1 MWQVRNELK
10 FGTIRGPSLLV
21 YQFKNQERKSGR
33 FFNEIC
39 QDLAF
44 QTVRFPRRILYL
56 LEYDVHPIKMWHP
69 LSFIFIFITLFCS
82 ISFPLLSSNI
92 LNFFF
97 VLYFKIYCPNYGT
110 VSCFGCW
117 WQCYW
122 QNVDWKAPQNLFISW

>member
-1 MWQVRNELK
+1 MWQIRNELK

-33 FFNEIC
+33 FCNEIC

-56 LEYDVHPIKMWHP
+56 LEYDVHPFKMWHP
-69 LSFIFIFITLFCS
+69 LIHLYLHTLL
-82 ISFPLLSSNI
+82 FPFPYYPQTFLTSVLSCTIKN
-92 LNFFF
+92 
-97 VLYFKIYCPNYGT
+97 YCPNYGT

-122 QNVDWKAPQNLFISW
+122 QNVDWKASQNLFISW